1 MTKKDL
7 TNWIMFH
14 EIHKLKRL
22 GFRAAKIARY
32 LVLDRRTV
40 RKYLQMTEQDYERY
54 LLLFGERNKV
64 LSPYETFVKEKLTQ
78 FQDTST
84 AQIYDWLLEHHPTFP
99 KISSRTVY
107 NFVMFI
113 RQKYNIPFVSATRA
127 YFPVQEPEYGEQ
139 AQVDFGEY
147 NMLIANGKRKKVKF
161 FIMVLSR
168 SRMKYI
174 WFLDMPFTAQTV
186 SVAHEKAFAFFEGIP
201 KTIVYDQDRT
211 MIVDENIG
219 EIILTSVFKQY
230 IKSRN
235 FKLHFCRKADP
246 ESKGKVENAVGY
258 VKKNFLYN
266 RTYFDLEALNIEAVA
281 WLGRTANFHAH
292 NFTKKSPQAEHM
304 IEKKYLNEYIP
315 LVIENKETKMY
326 HVRKTNTIAYKSN
339 FYTLPMGIYQADGI
353 QVIVKEKGN
362 LLEIYNL
369 KEELICSHALCFEKG
384 QIIANTN
391 HRRDT
396 SKSLNEMMNQIVL
409 FFSSENVAKNYLE
422 KIKEQFPRY
431 IRDHLQVILKA
442 LHDVPKEVADKTL
455 IFCLNNHLFNA
466 YEFEQVLGVLLLETI
481 SPEKKQT
488 PIKLLNETSLEKA
501 NQCPQ
506 TSNLEDYEK
515 IINQ

>member
-1 MTKKDL
+1 MTRKDL
-7 TNWIMFH
+7 NNWIMYH

-32 LVLDRRTV
+32 LVLDKRTA

-64 LSPYETFVKEKLTQ
+64 LSPYETFVKEKLIQ

-107 NFVMFI
+107 NFVMFV
-113 RQKYNIPFVSATRA
+113 RQKYNIPFVSATRE
-127 YFPVQEPEYGEQ
+127 YFPVEELPYGEQ

-147 NMLIANGKRKKVKF
+147 NMLIANGKRQKVKF

-174 WFLDMPFTAQTV
+174 WFLDKSFTAQTV
-186 SVAHEKAFAFFEGIP
+186 SVAHEKAFSFFEGIP

-219 EIILTSVFKQY
+219 QIILTSVFKQY

-266 RTYFDLEALNIEAVA
+266 RTYFDLETLNTEGIA
-281 WLGRTANFHAH
+281 WLGRTANFHVH

-304 IEKKYLNEYIP
+304 IEKKYLNAYIP

-326 HVRKTNTIAYKSN
+326 YVRKTNTIAYKSN
-339 FYTLPMGIYQADGI
+339 FYTLPMGTYQAEGI
-353 QVIVKEKGN
+353 QVIVKEKDST
-362 LLEIYNL
+362 LEIYNL
-369 KEELICSHALCFEKG
+369 KEELICSHKLFFGKG

-409 FFSSENVAKNYLE
+409 FFWFY
-422 KIKEQFPRY
+422 
-431 IRDHLQVILKA
+431 
-442 LHDVPKEVADKTL
+442 
-455 IFCLNNHLFNA
+455 
-466 YEFEQVLGVLLLETI
+466 
-481 SPEKKQT
+481 
-488 PIKLLNETSLEKA
+488 
-501 NQCPQ
+501 
-506 TSNLEDYEK
+506 
-515 IINQ
+515 